1 MWDTQ
6 EMWKGQE
13 RMKLVFC
20 CNGRDETEGLD
31 LERRRSSVSL
41 LESLLCLAVVFP
53 VNAYKCWRLG

>member
-1 MWDTQ
+1 VRGWRQGGDDMWDTQ

-31 LERRRSSVSL
+31 LERRR
-41 LESLLCLAVVFP
+41 E
-53 VNAYKCWRLG
+53 